1 MEKNEKI
8 SEILNDLVQINNDR
22 VEGYTKAADETAP
35 EDADL
40 RTLFHKMADE
50 SRGYLSELKQLV
62 TSQGEE
68 PATDTTK
75 RGKVYRVWMDVKAA
89 ITGKNRKAIL
99 ASCEFGEDAAQRAY
113 DSALESEDLTGEI
126 RTMVTGQKAKLLK
139 SHDTIKMMRDTQ
151 AAN

>member
-8 SEILNDLVQINNDR
+8 ADILNDLVQINNDR
-22 VEGYTKAADETAP
+22 VEGYTKAADETAT

-40 RTLFHKMADE
+40 RALFTQMAGE
-50 SRGYLSELKQLV
+50 SQGYLAELKQCV
-62 TSQGEE
+62 ISQGEE

-89 ITGKNRKAIL
+89 ITGKSRKAIL

-113 DSALESEDLTGEI
+113 ESALESEDLTGDA
-126 RTMVTGQKAKLLK
+126 RTMVTEQKAKLLK
-139 SHDTIKMMRDTQ
+139 SHDKIKAMRDTQ
-151 AAN
+151 SA